1 MKYSAI
7 EIAGMLQDNQDTI
20 SKLKEEVEKYKALAN
35 PKPKAVF
42 IVVFGVVLQQRNPKH
57 DDKLFK
63 SNRVNCINQIY
74 N

>member
-35 PKPKAVF
+35 PKPKLSNIERRFQEEA
-42 IVVFGVVLQQRNPKH
+42 INNL
-57 DDKLFK
+57 DDYDIFDG
-63 SNRVNCINQIY
+63 SYESSCM
-74 N
+74 